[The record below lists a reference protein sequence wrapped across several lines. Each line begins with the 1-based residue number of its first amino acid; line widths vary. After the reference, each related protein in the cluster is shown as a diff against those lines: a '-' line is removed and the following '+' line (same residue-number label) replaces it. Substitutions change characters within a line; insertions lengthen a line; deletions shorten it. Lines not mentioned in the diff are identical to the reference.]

1 MKFRILYTLA
11 SWFLI
16 ISLINL
22 FYNAIVYL
30 YAEEVETFHLIF
42 AFCVVVLAYLGRI
55 SYKLSSFTPMDDKE
69 FIKKVKEVIDN
80 STY

>member
-1 MKFRILYTLA
+1 MKFRILYTLL

-16 ISLINL
+16 ISLLNL
-22 FYNAIVYL
+22 VYNVIVCAYVEDAEIFY
-30 YAEEVETFHLIF
+30 LIL
-42 AFCVVVLAYLGRI
+42 AFCLVVLAYLSRI